1 MFSRCNLIAS
11 SYPPH
16 LICYISLISR
26 LAYLYQNR
34 TQIKAKNLGFIKQI
48 TQSDKSQEVLLAS
61 LGLKN
66 LVNNK
71 LADPR
76 LARQH
81 HIVITKNFHLIM
93 IQNSVIDLSTQIKK
107 RTKDQ
112 NTDDLSQ
119 KVTYCISTCC
129 MSLSYSG
136 QMSQLFLF

>member
-16 LICYISLISR
+16 LICYISLSIQ
-26 LAYLYQNR
+26 AYPYQNR

-48 TQSDKSQEVLLAS
+48 TESDKSQEVLFAS
-61 LGLKN
+61 QGLKN

-76 LARQH
+76 LERQH
-81 HIVITKNFHLIM
+81 HIVITKKFHLIM
-93 IQNSVIDLSTQIKK
+93 IQNSVTDLSTQIKK

-129 MSLSYSG
+129 MSLSYTG
-136 QMSQLFLF
+136 K